1 MEGSSKVFQ
10 IPYLHQL
17 IGLLIL
23 LRFQVIE
30 SHNKNCRPIQDNWQ
44 THRQHNT
51 QRQKLKAFLRRSG
64 IRQWCPLLPG
74 YLIQYWKFQLQ
85 KSDKKIYNRHAN
97 AMLSHFSCVRLC
109 VTPQTAAHQAPLSLR
124 FSRQE
129 HGVGCHFLL
138 QCMKVKSESEVT
150 SVVSDSVQPH
160 RRQPTR
166 LLRPWDFPSKSTGVG
181 CYCLL
186 QQIETTAYKIDKQQG
201 PTVQHMFTI
210 L

>member
-109 VTPQTAAHQAPLSLR
+109 VTPQTAAHQAALSLR

-138 QCMKVKSESEVT
+138 QCMKVKSESEVAQSCPT
-150 SVVSDSVQPH
+150 LRDPMDCSLPGSSVH
-160 RRQPTR
+160 RIFQARVLEWGAYTQGKKGQ
-166 LLRPWDFPSKSTGVG
+166 D
-181 CYCLL
+181 
-186 QQIETTAYKIDKQQG
+186 ITTCR
-201 PTVQHMFTI
+201 
-210 L
+210 